1 MAGVFRFAVF
11 IGSRLCEQRFK
22 LVPAAV
28 PVMLILVML
37 SRVTAAF
44 SAISQFGLTV
54 LLTIVEFGRFT
65 AFAGAV
71 AAWLPRLPHWFRWRL
86 LGPQFFAV
94 GVASIPVIAITG
106 AFIGMVL
113 ALEGFGQ
120 FQAIGQEGRLGG
132 VINVSVTKQIG
143 PVLAAVMVAGR
154 VGCALAAELGTM
166 KVTEQLDALRAM
178 AADPIPNLVVP
189 RFVACVIMTPLL
201 TIYSDVL
208 GVWGGWLITV
218 KFYGVS
224 PYAYWEFTG
233 SFVNWWEP
241 ASGLIK
247 SVFFGGSIGLIACY
261 KGFTCQAG
269 ASGVGRA
276 ATEAF
281 VASFLTIIALNLV
294 LAQLLNTIN
303 YMFIAG
309 GVQSAFG

>member
-1 MAGVFRFAVF
+1 MTAVS
-11 IGSRLCEQRFK
+11 G
-22 LVPAAV
+22 
-28 PVMLILVML
+28 
-37 SRVTAAF
+37 
-44 SAISQFGLTV
+44 AISQFGMTV
-54 LLTIVEFGRFT
+54 ILMVVEFGRFT
-65 AFAGAV
+65 HFAGST
-71 AAWLPRLPHWFRWRL
+71 AAWLLRFDRWFRWRL
-86 LGPQFFAV
+86 LGPQFFSV

-106 AFIGMVL
+106 AFIGMIL
-113 ALEGFGQ
+113 ALEGFEQ
-120 FQAIGQEGRLGG
+120 FRTIGQEGRLGG

-154 VGCALAAELGTM
+154 VGGALAAELGTM

-178 AADPIPNLVVP
+178 AADPIPYLVVP
-189 RFVACVIMTPLL
+189 RFVACVVMTPLL

-218 KFYGVS
+218 KFYHVS
-224 PYAYWEFTG
+224 PYAYWEFT
-233 SFVNWWEP
+233 SAFVNWWEP

-294 LAQLLNTIN
+294 LAKLLNTIN
-303 YMFIAG
+303 GMFIVQ
-309 GVQSAFG
+309 GVTSAFG